1 MSVWKYEKAHVMI
14 NRSIAM
20 MFFFMLISMVL
31 LGRLFYLQI
40 LQGDR
45 FFSLAERNRIST
57 RLTMPERGR
66 IFDRNGVILADNK
79 KIFQAVLIK
88 EQTPDYKK
96 SLKNLAKI
104 IPISEEDME
113 SILNEAKYKRP
124 FKPIQIKDNLT
135 KEQVLQ
141 IHLNA
146 PSLLGIQ
153 VEESLIRSYP
163 EHDALTHLVGY
174 VSLLN
179 DRDIKGNVKEVLFD
193 LAGYRIGRTGI
204 EQSQE
209 RLLEGT
215 PGYSKI
221 EINAM
226 GRTVQQLDQVKPE
239 SGQDLYLTIDN
250 RLQKFAQNSF
260 GNEAGAAIVVDVHTG
275 AVLAVVS
282 VPTYDANLFLSR
294 ISKEQWSKLMNN
306 DKTPL
311 QNRALTG
318 QYSPGSIF
326 KLVVALAGLEN
337 GVIAADEK
345 VNCSGVTKLGKHLFH
360 CWKKDGHGPLTLR
373 QALEHSCDVYF
384 YEMAQRIGHDKIL
397 ETAKK
402 LGFGISVL
410 SDKPE
415 LLGEK
420 TGLLPDEKWKKK
432 NHKEEWRM
440 GDTLNLSIGQGFL
453 TATPL
458 QLVKATAEIA
468 NGGHP
473 INIHFLRQ
481 NEPEQQKK
489 KLFNAYNLK
498 LVQNGMFDV
507 VNSPTGTAYNS
518 RFDLNGMKM
527 AGKTA
532 TTQVR
537 RISLK
542 EREEGIKKQKDLPWI
557 YRDHALFAAYAPTD
571 KPKYAIIVVVEHGGG
586 GSSAA
591 APIASKI
598 LKQALVI
605 NMEDSQSKL
614 LEKEK

>member
-14 NRSIAM
+14 ERTIM
-20 MFFFMLISMVL
+20 LMVMFFAVSLVL

-45 FFSLAERNRIST
+45 FLSLAERNRT
-57 RLTMPERGR
+57 AVRFVMPERGH

-96 SLKNLAKI
+96 SIENFAKI
-104 IPISEEDME
+104 IPLEEEEIE
-113 SILNEAKYKRP
+113 SILNEAKYKRA

-135 KEQVLQ
+135 KEQIYQ

-163 EHDALTHLVGY
+163 QKDMVTHLVGY

-179 DRDIKGNVKEVLFD
+179 EKDSHEKIKDELFD
-193 LAGYRIGRTGI
+193 LPGYRIGRTGI

-209 RLLEGT
+209 QLLEGK
-215 PGYSKI
+215 PGYTKT

-226 GRTVQQLDQVKPE
+226 GRTVQQLEKVKPE
-239 SGQDLYLTIDN
+239 AGQDLYLTIDQ
-250 RLQKFAQNSF
+250 RLQEFSTKVF
-260 GNEAGAAIVVDVHTG
+260 GKESGAAIVVDVRTG
-275 AVLAVVS
+275 EVLAFVS
-282 VPTYDANLFLSR
+282 VPTFDANLFLSR
-294 ISKEQWSKLMNN
+294 ISSKKWSALLHNEKN
-306 DKTPL
+306 PL
-311 QNRALTG
+311 QNKALTG
-318 QYSPGSIF
+318 LYSPGSIF
-326 KLVVALAGLEN
+326 KLVVALAGLE
-337 GVIAADEK
+337 GKDISASAK

-360 CWKKDGHGPLTLR
+360 CWKKEGHGALTLR

-384 YEMAQRIGHDKIL
+384 YEMAQKIGHEKIL

-402 LGFGISVL
+402 LGFGALVTN
-410 SDKPE
+410 E
-415 LLGEK
+415 LQGEK
-420 TGLLPDEKWKKK
+420 IGLIPSEEWKKK
-432 NHKEEWRM
+432 RYKEEWRM

-458 QLVKATAEIA
+458 QLVRAVAEIA
-468 NGGHP
+468 NGGYP
-473 INIHFLRQ
+473 VDIHFIKKEVNFERGERMF
-481 NEPEQQKK
+481 EP
-489 KLFNAYNLK
+489 YHLK

-507 VNSPTGTAYNS
+507 VNSATGTAYAS

-542 EREEGIKKQKDLPWI
+542 EREEGVKKQKDLPWI

-571 KPKYAIIVVVEHGGG
+571 KPKYAVIVVVEHGGG

-598 LKQALVI
+598 LRHALTLD
-605 NMEDSQSKL
+605 MENAKL
-614 LEKEK
+614 KETGTGK